1 MEIVRRPHLMQQT
14 TQDLKRDKLKI
25 AFVPT
30 MGALHAGHL
39 SLVRK
44 ANQLGQV
51 TVVSIFVNPTQFGPN
66 EDFERYP
73 RDLGRDV
80 DEIKEL
86 DVDYVFAPDPSDMFP
101 GGYGTFLYND
111 TLSDRFC
118 GRSRPGHFRGV
129 LTVVAKLLNLVRPD
143 FAVFGQKDF
152 QQAALIKRMVQDLNF
167 LTEVVL
173 CPTVRE
179 SDGLA
184 LSSRN
189 AFLKPDERQAA
200 LVLKRA
206 LDLAEAR
213 VADGE
218 DDPDKLAE
226 AMRGAVAAEPLAR
239 LDYAEVADAATLD
252 PLDRLDRRAV
262 ALVAAWVGATRLID
276 NALLEPP
283 GEGR

>member
-14 TQDLKRDKLKI
+14 TLDLKRDKLKI

-73 RDLGRDV
+73 RDLTRDA
-80 DEIKEL
+80 DQLKEL
-86 DVDYVFAPDPSDMFP
+86 DVDYVFAPDASDMFP
-101 GGYGTFLYND
+101 GGYGTFLDND

-129 LTVVAKLLNLVRPD
+129 LTVVAKLFNLIRPD

-152 QQAALIKRMVQDLNF
+152 QQAVLIKRMVQDLNF

-189 AFLKPDERQAA
+189 AFLKPDERRAA
-200 LVLKRA
+200 LVLHRA
-206 LDLAEAR
+206 LAQAEAK
-213 VADGE
+213 VADRE
-218 DDPDKLAE
+218 DDPAKVAA
-226 AMRGAVAAEPLAR
+226 AMREVVAAEPLAR
-239 LDYAEVADAATLD
+239 LDYAEVADAATLE

>member
-14 TQDLKRDKLKI
+14 THDLKRDKLKI